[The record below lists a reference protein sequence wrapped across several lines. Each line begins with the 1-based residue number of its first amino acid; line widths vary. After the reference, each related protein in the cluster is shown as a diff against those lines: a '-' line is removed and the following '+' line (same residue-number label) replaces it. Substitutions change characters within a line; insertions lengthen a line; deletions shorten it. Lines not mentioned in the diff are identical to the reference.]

1 MHVGTRECMTLI
13 TSYQC
18 HVIWW
23 IHQSGFEVF
32 FACECMIRDPAKC
45 CLSKFFILEA
55 LIFFKIKCTLRY
67 YIASK
72 LLTREF
78 FPRTTSW
85 AVAVSDSI
93 VIFRWCT
100 SQILKELVI
109 VYLSNIRI
117 LFFLPFYSFYRFY
130 SSFSM
135 KHLQML
141 TNALKVIFIFFFVIH
156 IQKF

>member
-1 MHVGTRECMTLI
+1 MYL
-13 TSYQC
+13 
-18 HVIWW
+18 
-23 IHQSGFEVF
+23 
-32 FACECMIRDPAKC
+32 A
-45 CLSKFFILEA
+45 
-55 LIFFKIKCTLRY
+55 LRY
-67 YIASK
+67 YIESK
-72 LLTREF
+72 LWTRVREF

-130 SSFSM
+130 SYFSM
-135 KHLQML
+135 KHLQMP
-141 TNALKVIFIFFFVIH
+141 TNALKAISIFFFVIH